1 MLHYSR
7 SELALRATQTGS
19 LQHIVA
25 PYMRLQTPLAKHRLR
40 LNKRR
45 AGVASKCS
53 STSTSPSSDGGGQL
67 ERIVFLPG
75 GNAVSLTPRR
85 RTELWPSLQ
94 FSSEDAVQQQL
105 EALRHNNTPHVD
117 HGVEVLYRF
126 ADFDPFNP
134 RCSYFG
140 RSFDLGQFERF
151 RRILHTSHYAT
162 LLGHEEAVP
171 LSSLQVSEHV
181 WAQRVLVRGPLHCGT
196 GQRDEGVY
204 TFTMKMRMGGLHDGY
219 WFTQSLLADGN
230 DWGYSHGPPPRS
242 FI

>member
-1 MLHYSR
+1 MR
-7 SELALRATQTGS
+7 DC
-19 LQHIVA
+19 LQ
-25 PYMRLQTPLAKHRLR
+25 
-40 LNKRR
+40 
-45 AGVASKCS
+45 
-53 STSTSPSSDGGGQL
+53 
-67 ERIVFLPG
+67 
-75 GNAVSLTPRR
+75 
-85 RTELWPSLQ
+85 
-94 FSSEDAVQQQL
+94 
-105 EALRHNNTPHVD
+105 ALRHNNTPHVD